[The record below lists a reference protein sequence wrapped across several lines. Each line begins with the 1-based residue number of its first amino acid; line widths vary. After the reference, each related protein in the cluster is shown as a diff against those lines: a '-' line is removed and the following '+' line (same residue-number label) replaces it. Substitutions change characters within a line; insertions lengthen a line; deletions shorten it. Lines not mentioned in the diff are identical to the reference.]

1 MLLQIDATFLFV
13 LLSFVIFLCLMNL
26 ICYKPIMKVMAEREK
41 LYEKNK
47 KTVFETNSK
56 KENVEKEINDEI
68 SKTKLESSK
77 MLKNATEVN
86 KEEKLGTINAKKEM
100 AKTEIIEFE
109 NSLENNSS
117 LVKEQLKNEV
127 ETYVKS
133 VVSKVLNQNADNITI
148 QREKID
154 EILK

>member
-1 MLLQIDATFLFV
+1 
-13 LLSFVIFLCLMNL
+13 
-26 ICYKPIMKVMAEREK
+26 MKVIAEREK
-41 LYEKNK
+41 FYEKNK

-56 KENVEKEINDEI
+56 KENVEKEINEEI

-86 KEEKLGTINAKKEM
+86 KEEKLGIINAKKEM

-109 NSLENNSS
+109 NSLENSS
-117 LVKEQLKNEV
+117 TMVKEQLKNEV

-133 VVSKVLNQNADNITI
+133 VVSKVLNQNTDNITI

>member
-13 LLSFVIFLCLMNL
+13 LLSFIIFIGLMNL
-26 ICYKPIMKVMAEREK
+26 ICYKPIMKVIAEREK
-41 LYEKNK
+41 FYEKNK

-56 KENVEKEINDEI
+56 KENVEKEINEEI

-109 NSLENNSS
+109 NSLKNSS
-117 LVKEQLKNEV
+117 SLAKEQLKNEV

-133 VVSKVLNQNADNITI
+133 VVSKVLNQNTDNITI